1 MKTRRGTYQNRLWVP
16 RRRRKTQAEPTLAES
31 TPAEPEQ
38 ARTPQ
43 IEAETPEPIPQ
54 ENVPDPPQLDP
65 TSNQQGANQ
74 DQADVNLKDALDKLY
89 SDIKSVP
96 SFSAKINDFL
106 RKNFVHSVHKR
117 IVKKKFPRRKIIARF
132 PFDIW
137 MGDLIE
143 YPQYKFNNL
152 QYVYI
157 LILID
162 CFSKK
167 VYCAPMKDKSMVSSV
182 KAFESIFVKLDEF
195 PTHLVT
201 DGGLEFFNS
210 EVRKLFINYGINHYK
225 IPTKTDWK
233 ASMVERV
240 NRTIKSRLQK
250 YFYKN
255 KTKNWINIIDQVVD
269 NYNNTPHS
277 AIGVAPNEVSE
288 SNRKQVYKRL
298 YPNLGLRTVCKL
310 KVGDKVRKL
319 IKKDIYEKGYTKN
332 WSEELYII
340 VKVKQSNGVCYYY
353 LESLDHTTIPGIF
366 YYYQLNLVSRHADS
380 SGRTD

>member
-54 ENVPDPPQLDP
+54 ENVPDP

-106 RKNFVHSVHKR
+106 RKNSVHSVHKR

-353 LESLDHTTIPGIF
+353 LESLDHTAIPGIF

-380 SGRTD
+380 SRRTD